1 MTGCIQQGSGDRRA
15 VRPVYLESVRSNHPL
30 TAFLGPCLTERAA
43 AKRLNL
49 ALDELIRYATA
60 GTVVR
65 VVTPDGTSLY
75 PEWALDGDDVRGD
88 VMYAFAFTGHLG
100 DPTGLTFATWM
111 LCPTPALDGDTPLQW
126 MDQSKTEHEGRV
138 QEWAALTS
146 SAYAARLL
154 P

>member
-1 MTGCIQQGSGDRRA
+1 MQRGSGGGNP
-15 VRPVYLESVRSNHPL
+15 VRPVYLDVVRSNHPL

-43 AKRLNL
+43 ARRLNIP
-49 ALDELIRYATA
+49 LDDLHRYATA

-88 VMYAFAFTGHLG
+88 VMYAFAFTGHLS

-111 LCPTPALDGDTPLQW
+111 LCPSPALDGDTPLQW
-126 MDQSKTEHEGRV
+126 IDRGKTEDEGRL
-138 QEWAALTS
+138 QEWAAL
-146 SAYAARLL
+146 SARTYAAQAVAA
-154 P
+154 PKD